1 MKALTILATVAL
13 TSTSAFALDTV
24 MAAKGRFDYIHTETE
39 TKPGGETSSGVLT
52 TSFLKL
58 VVDTKVN
65 ESTTAKLTLDFTNSI
80 GADNGTSNLVDEAYL
95 TKRYEALS
103 VILGKQAV
111 MTGGRENDYSARD
124 VYMYS
129 RFAESITENLV
140 GASVGYSM
148 FGQNAYLQY
157 LQQANSGVAGQVP
170 FTDKKVIGAAYYGE
184 WMNKMIMPILS
195 YHKLGT
201 NRAGAYNTQM
211 AASLRVN
218 VDKFFVEA
226 DYLVLEQEKT
236 ATGDAKVNSIVA
248 HARYIFDQGFQPFV
262 KFITEDGKKGYKG
275 IMGLTSTAIDSE
287 RTAFEVGLEYYP
299 TKDEDMRYHVVY
311 NNSTSKQ
318 TSPSPTQKIEEQKIF
333 AGIAFNYN
341 LLK

>member
-39 TKPGGETSSGVLT
+39 NKPGTKTSSGALT

-58 VVDTKVN
+58 VVDSKVN

-95 TKRYEALS
+95 TKKFEALS
-103 VILGKQAV
+103 VIVGKQAV

-124 VYMYS
+124 IYLYS

-157 LQQANSGVAGQVP
+157 LQQANSGVANQTP

-226 DYLVLEQEKT
+226 DYLVLEQEKLT
-236 ATGDAKVNSIVA
+236 AAGDAKVNSIVA
-248 HARYIFDQGFQPFV
+248 HARYLFDEGFQPFV
-262 KFITEDGKKGYKG
+262 KYINEDGKKGYANIVSG
-275 IMGLTSTAIDSE
+275 STDSE
-287 RTAFEVGLEYYP
+287 RSAFEVGLEYYP

-311 NNSTSKQ
+311 DNSTSKR
-318 TSPSPTQKIEEQKIF
+318 TSPGPSLKVEEQKIF

>member
-1 MKALTILATVAL
+1 MKVLTILATVAL

-39 TKPGGETSSGVLT
+39 TTPGGAETSSGVLT
-52 TSFLKL
+52 TSYLKL
-58 VVDTKVN
+58 IIDSKIN
-65 ESTTAKLTLDFTNSI
+65 ETTTAKLTLDFTPNPTV
-80 GADNGTSNLVDEAYL
+80 DNGTSALVDEAYL
-95 TKRYEALS
+95 TKKYDALS
-103 VILGKQAV
+103 VIVGKQAV

-140 GASVGYSM
+140 GVSAGYSM

-157 LQQANSGVAGQVP
+157 LQQTDANKTP
-170 FTDKKVIGAAYYGE
+170 LTDKKVVGAAYYGE
-184 WMNKMIMPILS
+184 WMNKMIMPIVS

-201 NRAGAYNTQM
+201 NRPGAYNTQM
-211 AASLRVN
+211 AASLRFN
-218 VDKFFVEA
+218 IDRFFIEG
-226 DYLVLEQEKT
+226 DYLVLEQEKMT
-236 ATGDAKVNSIVA
+236 AAGDAKVTSIVA
-248 HARYIFDQGFQPFV
+248 HARYISEMGFQPFV
-262 KFITEDGKKGYKG
+262 KYIMDDGKKGYAG
-275 IMGLTSTAIDSE
+275 IIAGSDESE
-287 RTAFEVGLEYYP
+287 RSAFEVGLEYYP

-311 NNSTSKQ
+311 DNSTSKR
-318 TSPSPTQKIEEQKIF
+318 TSPGPALEVEEQKIY

>member
-24 MAAKGRFDYIHTETE
+24 IAAKGRFDYIHTKTE
-39 TKPGGETSSGVLT
+39 NKPGGETSSGVLT

-58 VVDTKVN
+58 IIDSKVN
-65 ESTTAKLTLDFTNSI
+65 ESTTAKLTLDFTNPTNL
-80 GADNGTSNLVDEAYL
+80 DNGTSNLVDEAYL
-95 TKRYEALS
+95 TKKFEALS

-111 MTGGRENDYSARD
+111 MTGGRENDYSAREI
-124 VYMYS
+124 YLFS
-129 RFAESITENLV
+129 RFAESITDNLV

-148 FGQNAYLQY
+148 FGQNVYLQY
-157 LQQANSGVAGQVP
+157 LQQTDANKTP
-170 FTDKKVIGAAYYGE
+170 LTDKKVIGAAYYGE

-201 NRAGAYNTQM
+201 NRPGAYNTQM

-218 VDKFFVEA
+218 ADKFFVEA
-226 DYLVLEQEKT
+226 DYLVLEQEKLT
-236 ATGDAKVNSIVA
+236 AAGDAKVNSIVA
-248 HARYIFDQGFQPFV
+248 HARYLFDNGFQPFV
-262 KFITEDGKKGYKG
+262 KYINEDGKKGYANIVAG
-275 IMGLTSTAIDSE
+275 STDSE
-287 RTAFEVGLEYYP
+287 RSAFEVGLEYYP

-311 NNSTSKQ
+311 DNSTSKK
-318 TSPSPTQKIEEQKIF
+318 TSPGPELKVEEQKIF
-333 AGIAFNYN
+333 AGIAFSYN

>member
-24 MAAKGRFDYIHTETE
+24 MAAKGRFDYIHTKTE
-39 TKPGGETSSGVLT
+39 NKPGGETSSGVLT

-58 VVDTKVN
+58 IIDSKVN
-65 ESTTAKLTLDFTNSI
+65 ESTTAKLTLDFTNPTNL
-80 GADNGTSNLVDEAYL
+80 DNGTSNLVDEAYL
-95 TKRYEALS
+95 TKKFEALS

-111 MTGGRENDYSARD
+111 MTGGRENDYSAREI
-124 VYMYS
+124 YLFS
-129 RFAESITENLV
+129 RFAESITDNLV

-148 FGQNAYLQY
+148 FGQNVYLQY
-157 LQQANSGVAGQVP
+157 LQQTDANKTP
-170 FTDKKVIGAAYYGE
+170 LTDKKVIGAAYYGE

-201 NRAGAYNTQM
+201 NRPGAYNTQM

-218 VDKFFVEA
+218 VDKFFIEG
-226 DYLVLEQEKT
+226 DYLVLEQEKLT
-236 ATGDAKVNSIVA
+236 AAGDAKVNSIVA
-248 HARYIFDQGFQPFV
+248 HARYLFDNGFQPFV
-262 KFITEDGKKGYKG
+262 KYINEDGKKGYANIVAG
-275 IMGLTSTAIDSE
+275 STDSE
-287 RTAFEVGLEYYP
+287 RSAFEVGLEYYP

-311 NNSTSKQ
+311 DNSTSKK
-318 TSPSPTQKIEEQKIF
+318 TSPGPELKVEEQKIF
-333 AGIAFNYN
+333 AGIAFSYN

>member
-39 TKPGGETSSGVLT
+39 NKPGGETSSGVLT

-58 VVDTKVN
+58 VVDSKVN
-65 ESTTAKLTLDFTNSI
+65 DSTTAKLTLDFTNSI
-80 GADNGTSNLVDEAYL
+80 GVDNGTSNLVDEAYL
-95 TKRYEALS
+95 TKKYEALS

-111 MTGGRENDYSARD
+111 MTGGRENDYSSRD

-157 LQQANSGVAGQVP
+157 LQQNDANKAP
-170 FTDKKVIGAAYYGE
+170 LTDKKVIGAAYYGE

-201 NRAGAYNTQM
+201 SRPGAYNTQM

-226 DYLVLEQEKT
+226 DYLVLEQEKLT
-236 ATGDAKVNSIVA
+236 AAGDAKVNTIVA
-248 HARYIFDQGFQPFV
+248 HARYLFDQGFQPFV
-262 KFITEDGKKGYKG
+262 KYINEDGKKGYANIVAG
-275 IMGLTSTAIDSE
+275 STDSE
-287 RTAFEVGLEYYP
+287 RSAFEVGLEYYP

-311 NNSTSKQ
+311 DNSTSKR
-318 TSPSPTQKIEEQKIF
+318 TSPGPALKVEEQKIY